1 MTAQQADAAKSD
13 GAYLAR
19 VEVFMVTAAVNVI
32 AEAGTTANHGA
43 RVTLAQRILGATEVY
58 TPRFALASMSNA
70 TLLAANSL
78 AEILDGDLQF
88 TINSLFTTFLGV

>member
-1 MTAQQADAAKSD
+1 
-13 GAYLAR
+13 
-19 VEVFMVTAAVNVI
+19 
-32 AEAGTTANHGA
+32 
-43 RVTLAQRILGATEVY
+43 
-58 TPRFALASMSNA
+58 MSNA